1 MNNED
6 LMQHYLLRKIN
17 EGLHYTFNSIN
28 EYQLYDN
35 SMLNDISN
43 FENYKLMQE
52 IINFSNVINNDLIKL
67 KTNKMSIDN
76 IKRKRDE

>member
-6 LMQHYLLRKIN
+6 LMQYYLLRKIY
-17 EGLHYTFNSIN
+17 ESLHDTYNSIN

-35 SMLNDISN
+35 NKLDNIVN
-43 FENYKLMQE
+43 YENYNLLIS
-52 IINFSNVINNDLIKL
+52 IINFSTVINNDLIKL
-67 KTNKMSIDN
+67 KTNEIFIDN